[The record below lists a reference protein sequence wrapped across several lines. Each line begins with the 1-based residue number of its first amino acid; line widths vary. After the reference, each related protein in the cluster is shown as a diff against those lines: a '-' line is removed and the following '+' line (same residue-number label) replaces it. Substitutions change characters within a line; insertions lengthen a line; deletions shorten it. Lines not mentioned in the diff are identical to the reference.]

1 MFFPALEQILTSVLF
16 LGFPVIMICLIPL
29 RWKILPKLFAPE
41 EFGVLDAP
49 TADNDV
55 VLASLGGKP
64 QMPDDNKER
73 EDVTDSQ
80 SSGREDKWSAAEEGA
95 STGVT
100 KQRVGS
106 YRRA

>member
-1 MFFPALEQILTSVLF
+1 VFLTFERNTDNDSF

-29 RWKILPKLFAPE
+29 RWNILPKLFTPK
-41 EFGVLDAP
+41 EFAVLDAP

-64 QMPDDNKER
+64 RLSEDSKER
-73 EDVTDSQ
+73 EDVPDSQ
-80 SSGREDKWSAAEEGA
+80 SSGQEDKWSAAEEGT

-100 KQRVGS
+100 KQRGGQ
-106 YRRA
+106 YKRE

>member
-1 MFFPALEQILTSVLF
+1 MFLGCGNYTDKCPL

-29 RWKILPKLFAPE
+29 RWKILPKMFTPK
-41 EFGVLDAP
+41 EFRVLDAP

-64 QMPDDNKER
+64 RMPEDNKER

-80 SSGREDKWSAAEEGA
+80 SSGQEDKWSAAEEGA

-100 KQRVGS
+100 RQRGGQ
-106 YRRA
+106 YKRE

>member
-1 MFFPALEQILTSVLF
+1 
-16 LGFPVIMICLIPL
+16 MICLIPL
-29 RWKILPKLFAPE
+29 RWKVLPKLFTPK

-64 QMPDDNKER
+64 QMLDDNKER
-73 EDVTDSQ
+73 EDVTESQ
-80 SSGREDKWSAAEEGA
+80 SSGHEDKWSAAEEGA

-100 KQRVGS
+100 IQRGGQS
-106 YRRA
+106 KRE